1 MSLLKGAL
9 PHFYDMKTAS
19 PRDLALKILIDLD
32 NKSDNLNNY
41 LDDPF
46 QHAAQF
52 DERDRAF
59 VSQLVQGVSRWRL
72 RLDWVIGQFS
82 DFPLKKLEI
91 PILNI
96 LRLALYQVFY
106 LDRVPESAA
115 VNEAVN
121 QVKLNKNPRYIVTF
135 VNGLLRNICRHK
147 DGIAFPDQVREPAS
161 YLSVFYSYPQWL
173 VEKWIREYGK
183 EFTENLLSSQNNL
196 PYLNV
201 RTNTLL
207 VSRDNLIGYLAE
219 EGVTGKPTPYAP
231 EGIILEGFKGRV
243 TELRAFK
250 SCLFQVQDQAAMI
263 TSYLIA
269 PRPGDTILDIC
280 AGLGG
285 KSTHIAALMGGSGNI
300 LALDINRKRLGTLVH
315 NAHRLGID
323 NIRPIV
329 ADASKSLSS
338 TFKFKFDKI
347 MVDAPCS
354 GLGIISRHP
363 DIKWNR
369 DKKDIIRLS
378 FLQKTIMN
386 EAASVIKKGGW
397 ILFVTC
403 TISKEENE
411 EIVKDFLDRNS
422 DMSLINLKR
431 HVPDWGLELI
441 DDQGFFRTF
450 PHIHHMDGFFAALF
464 RKN

>member
-1 MSLLKGAL
+1 
-9 PHFYDMKTAS
+9 MKTES
-19 PRDLALKILIDLD
+19 PRDLALKILNRLVHKRDSPD
-32 NKSDNLNNY
+32 NY
-41 LDDPF
+41 LNDLF
-46 QHAAQF
+46 EHAPHL

-59 VSQLVQGVSRWRL
+59 ISQLVQGVSRWRL
-72 RLDWVIGQFS
+72 RLDWMIGQFTE
-82 DFPLKKLEI
+82 FPLKKMEI

-96 LRLALYQVFY
+96 LRLALYQIFY
-106 LDRVPESAA
+106 LDRVPESSA

-121 QVKLNKNPRYIVTF
+121 QVKSIKSPRYITSF

-147 DGIAFPDQVREPAS
+147 DRISFPDQVREPVG
-161 YLSVFYSYPQWL
+161 YLSVFYSYPPWL
-173 VEKWIREYGK
+173 VEKWIREFGK
-183 EFTENLLSSQNNL
+183 EFTEGLLCSQNNL
-196 PYLNV
+196 PQLNI

-207 VSRDNLIGYLAE
+207 VSRGKLIEYLDE
-219 EGVTGKPTPYAP
+219 EGVTGRPAPYAP
-231 EGIILEGFKGRV
+231 EGMILEGFKGRV
-243 TELRAFK
+243 TELKAFK
-250 SCLFQVQDQAAMI
+250 RGLFQVQDQAAII
-263 TSYLIA
+263 TSHLIA
-269 PRPGDTILDIC
+269 PRPGDTVLDIC
-280 AGLGG
+280 SGLGG
-285 KSTHIAALMGGSGNI
+285 KSTHMAALMGGSGNI
-300 LALDINRKRLGTLVH
+300 LALDINRKRLATLVY

-323 NIRPIV
+323 NIRPVV

-338 TFKFKFDKI
+338 TFSFKFDKV

-369 DKKDIIRLS
+369 DEKDIIRLS

-386 EAASVIKKGGW
+386 ETASVIKKGGR

-411 EIVKDFLDRNS
+411 EIVKDFLNRNS
-422 DMSLINLKR
+422 DMSLENLKK
-431 HVPDWGLELI
+431 HVPDWGLDLI
-441 DDQGFFRTF
+441 DNQGFFRTF